1 MKKIYLI
8 AVLLFSAFNLIN
20 AQEYDKSSFNPC
32 GYTGK
37 STWLEHYQAHPELF
51 QQTQKENV
59 TTYLPITV
67 TNVGNDDSTGFY
79 NITSLLNAIC
89 QLNEDYKPVNMQFY
103 LSQEIR
109 WLKSTALNNAKTFD
123 ISQGLYDYNV
133 DNTINCY
140 VVTNAAG
147 NCGFDWYGG
156 IVLNKGCIGTGDHTW
171 SHEMGHDLSLPHTFV
186 GWEGMK
192 FDATKPAPFKVGNR
206 NVEFADSTNC
216 KKSADGFCDT
226 PADYISDRWTCNSDK
241 KSVEL
246 IDPNGKK
253 FRADGRFY
261 MSYANDACMDR
272 FSPDQMTAMRANAN
286 SEKFNFQNPNLVV
299 IPAVK
304 DAVQYISPIDTAL
317 VNPAADVVLKWK
329 KVPNA
334 KYYYIQLSRFTGFDI
349 TTVRQMVKD
358 TFLRVKNLEKGKK
371 YYWRVK
377 PFNDFSACGNFSTKQ
392 VFQTQALSDVTNL
405 EAFESIL
412 VYPTLIGEQQTVT
425 VRMDLKYPTQL
436 KARVVNINGQILKSA
451 TWDLGVGLQE
461 QSFDFSEYPKGMY
474 FVQLSYENGLF
485 SQKIVK

>member
-1 MKKIYLI
+1 MKKLYIIVIVLFCSSN
-8 AVLLFSAFNLIN
+8 LLF
-20 AQEYDKSSFNPC
+20 AQEYDKSSLNPC

-37 STWLEHYQAHPELF
+37 SAWLEQYQAHPELF
-51 QQTQKENV
+51 LNGLKENV

-89 QLNEDYKPVNMQFY
+89 QLNEDYKPVNIQFY

-109 WLKSTALNNAKTFD
+109 WLKSTELNNAKTFD
-123 ISQGLYDYNV
+123 ISGGLYDYNV
-133 DNTINCY
+133 ANTINCY
-140 VVTNAAG
+140 IVTSAAG

-156 IVLNKGCIGTGDHTW
+156 IVLAKGCIGTGDHTW
-171 SHEMGHDLSLPHTFV
+171 AHEMGHDLSLPHTFS
-186 GWEGMK
+186 GWEGTK
-192 FDATKPAPFKVGNR
+192 VDGTKPAPTKMGNK
-206 NVEFADSTNC
+206 NVELADSTNC
-216 KKSADGFCDT
+216 SKAGDGFCDT

-241 KSVEL
+241 KSMEM
-246 IDPNGKK
+246 IDPKGKK

-286 SEKFNFQNPNLVV
+286 SAKANFQDPNLVL
-299 IPAVK
+299 IPAATEAVK
-304 DAVQYISPIDTAL
+304 YISPIDTAL

-349 TTVRQMVKD
+349 TTIRQIVKD
-358 TFLRVKNLEKGKK
+358 TFLKVKNLEKGKK

-392 VFQTQALSDVTNL
+392 VFQTQALSDVTNI

-412 VYPTLIGEQQTVT
+412 IYPTLVSEQQTVT
-425 VRMDLKYPTQL
+425 ARMDLKYPTKL
-436 KARVVNINGQILKSA
+436 NARLVNISGQVLQSTI
-451 TWDLGVGLQE
+451 WDLGIGIE
-461 QSFDFSEYPKGMY
+461 EKSFDLSAYPKGMY
-474 FVQLSYENGLF
+474 FIQLSSENGLF